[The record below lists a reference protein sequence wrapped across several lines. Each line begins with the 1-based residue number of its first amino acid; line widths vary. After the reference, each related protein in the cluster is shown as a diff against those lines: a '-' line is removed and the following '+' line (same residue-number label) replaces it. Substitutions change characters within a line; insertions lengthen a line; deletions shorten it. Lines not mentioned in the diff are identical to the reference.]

1 MPCTLNAGRTPL
13 QSSLA
18 PTTAESSPT
27 ASGCRVSVVLPTR
40 NRARLLRRAVAS
52 VLAQTLRE
60 LELIVVNDAST
71 DDTAAVLAELQAQ
84 DPRIRVL
91 HREKNSGAAA
101 ARNAGMALAR
111 GEWVAFQDDDDLWLV
126 EKLEC
131 QMQALAAAGADT
143 GWCLSGYIRIESHRD
158 TWVGSDFYVRQ
169 LDWRGGIGEGGPEWS
184 LISTPG
190 WLVRRSLLE
199 QVGGF
204 DEAIRSWDD
213 WELGL
218 RLWQATRLTVAP
230 GPLWIQDRIQGA
242 GLTKAER
249 ARGNDLQLIMRKHG
263 ALWADHREVLARHW
277 YTIGRIISLYD
288 PAPGGR
294 AELRKAFALQ
304 PWRIKTWAALA
315 LSYVNPD
322 RAKRLTMALRERR
335 LRRERG
341 E

>member
-1 MPCTLNAGRTPL
+1 MADPDTSRTQAACTI
-13 QSSLA
+13 
-18 PTTAESSPT
+18 
-27 ASGCRVSVVLPTR
+27 SVVLPTR
-40 NRARLLRRAVAS
+40 NRARLLRRAVDS
-52 VLAQTLRE
+52 VLGQTFRD

-84 DPRIRVL
+84 DARIRVL

-101 ARNAGMALAR
+101 ARNAGIAMAR

-126 EKLEC
+126 EKLER
-131 QMQALAAAGADT
+131 QMQALEAAGPET
-143 GWCLSGYIRIESHRD
+143 GWCLSGYVRIETHRD
-158 TWVGSDFYVRQ
+158 TWVGSPFYVRQ

-190 WLVRRSLLE
+190 WLVKRSVLE
-199 QVGGF
+199 QVGRF
-204 DEAIRSWDD
+204 DENVRSWDD

-218 RLWQATRLTVAP
+218 RLWQATKLTVAP

-263 ALWADHREVLARHW
+263 ALWAGSREVLARHW
-277 YTIGRIISLYD
+277 YTIGRILSLYD
-288 PAPGGR
+288 PAPAGR
-294 AELRKAFALQ
+294 AELRRALALK
-304 PWRIKTWAALA
+304 PWRLKTWAAIA
-315 LSYVNPD
+315 LSYVDP
-322 RAKRLTMALRERR
+322 AKAKSWTLAMRDRR
-335 LRRERG
+335 LRKERG